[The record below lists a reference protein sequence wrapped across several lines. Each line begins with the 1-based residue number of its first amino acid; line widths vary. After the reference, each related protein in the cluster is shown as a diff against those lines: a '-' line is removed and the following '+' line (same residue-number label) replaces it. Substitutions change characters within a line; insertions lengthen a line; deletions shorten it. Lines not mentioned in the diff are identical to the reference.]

1 MLFCTKDKSV
11 LIDYSKVTHIVKL
24 DYGFSNYGFS
34 IFFVDGKAVH
44 LSVEDGADFIASWVK
59 YKAEENCK

>member
-1 MLFCTKDKSV
+1 MLFCTKEKCF
-11 LIDYSKVTHIVKL
+11 DYSKVTHVVKL
-24 DYGFSNYGFS
+24 DYGFS